1 MSVHTT
7 CWKLYDWIP
16 CTLFGMAF
24 IGYSSC
30 TIDLHSHYR
39 VFYWL
44 NNNEKTFVWSK
55 LKEFLVE
62 NHQKENFKNTCIIH
76 RNKNWRWNNWRS
88 TWKVISKIMYKKSF
102 KYLKPNKLQ
111 HQCELKASTGFLLLL
126 HKPFCVQSDPV
137 MYTLMQQILI
147 HYLF

>member
-1 MSVHTT
+1 
-7 CWKLYDWIP
+7 
-16 CTLFGMAF
+16 MAF

-62 NHQKENFKNTCIIH
+62 NHQKENFKNTCIITETKTEDETTEEVH
-76 RNKNWRWNNWRS
+76 E
-88 TWKVISKIMYKKSF
+88 KS
-102 KYLKPNKLQ
+102 YQ
-111 HQCELKASTGFLLLL
+111 R
-126 HKPFCVQSDPV
+126 
-137 MYTLMQQILI
+137 
-147 HYLF
+147 

>member
-1 MSVHTT
+1 MEQI
-7 CWKLYDWIP
+7 KRI
-16 CTLFGMAF
+16 FGGEPSKRKF
-24 IGYSSC
+24 LE
-30 TIDLHSHYR
+30 T
-39 VFYWL
+39 
-44 NNNEKTFVWSK
+44 KTEDK
-55 LKEFLVE
+55 TAE
-62 NHQKENFKNTCIIH
+62 
-76 RNKNWRWNNWRS
+76 
-88 TWKVISKIMYKKSF
+88 VISKIMYKKSF

>member
-1 MSVHTT
+1 
-7 CWKLYDWIP
+7 
-16 CTLFGMAF
+16 MAF

-62 NHQKENFKNTCIIH
+62 NHQKKFFEKL
-76 RNKNWRWNNWRS
+76 S
-88 TWKVISKIMYKKSF
+88 TETKTEDETAEEVHEKS
-102 KYLKPNKLQ
+102 YQ
-111 HQCELKASTGFLLLL
+111 R
-126 HKPFCVQSDPV
+126 
-137 MYTLMQQILI
+137 
-147 HYLF
+147 